1 MSNMSN
7 IRVNTALLERV
18 RKAREIELIENNDEW
33 KYDAESI
40 EEHYLSDLYAKY
52 YAMDVKELAVAVT
65 AAIDKQ
71 PLLVFQVLAEYVSE
85 ANANINKRRG
95 QQKDEEN

>member
-71 PLLVFQVLAEYVSE
+71 PLLVFQVLAEYVNE
-85 ANANINKRRG
+85 ANKRRG